1 MFIIY
6 TIQYFFHIKPL
17 FCEWRYLL
25 SSIGIVTYSF
35 GELAQFG
42 RASDHKRK
50 VTSSNL
56 VFPHTILSND
66 RKYKAESGELQ

>member
-1 MFIIY
+1 MF
-6 TIQYFFHIKPL
+6 TIFFHIKPL

-42 RASDHKRK
+42 RASDSKRK

-66 RKYKAESGELQ
+66 RKYKTESGELQ